1 MLEPRSAYGYFG
13 SAGGF
18 SGETPPAW
26 WDCIEKNMLYCE
38 YKRRYPECKTLGDYD
53 KVRKTITVLIPEE
66 YADRPNFGNHYS
78 MHEFA
83 FSYTPKFTG
92 FSDIF
97 ECRAKN
103 YANALKAAKRWA
115 KRSGR
120 TITGDAP
127 GHEYQKNFG

>member
-26 WDCIEKNMLYCE
+26 WGCIEKNMLYCE

-53 KVRKTITVLIPEE
+53 KVRKTITVLIPEK

-83 FSYTPKFTG
+83 FS
-92 FSDIF
+92 
-97 ECRAKN
+97 
-103 YANALKAAKRWA
+103 
-115 KRSGR
+115 
-120 TITGDAP
+120 
-127 GHEYQKNFG
+127 